1 MSTLAVIQ
9 PTPTPAATDTI
20 ILWTVIAA
28 RFLIP
33 LLIPRFPLPGV
44 LAALVLDAAD
54 QTIFQ
59 TWTHL
64 PLDNYQNYDKALDIY
79 YLTIAYIAT
88 IRNWSNEFGFHL
100 GQFLFYYRLV
110 GALLFELT
118 GLRAALLFFPNVFEY
133 YFIAYEVLRLRWNPV
148 RLQPVLLLGLA
159 SAIWVFIKVPQ
170 EYWIHIAQRDVTDTV
185 AELVVRA
192 AGTGWETVIRLWP
205 LWLALVVL
213 VAALAVRWALRRLP
227 PPDGPGSLD
236 ADRDRERF
244 SPQQVEHARAVWSRT
259 IFDRDLLEKVVLLS
273 LISVIFGQILP
284 GVAAGPWVFAV
295 AIAVFVTI
303 NTVTSHWLSRRGM
316 DFSRVVRQFV
326 VMLAV
331 NTALALLY
339 LGVGRLLGVATS
351 AVNAAFFTLLISL
364 LITLFDRYQH
374 DHLARFPAAWS

>member
-9 PTPTPAATDTI
+9 STPLPAVTDTI

-59 TWTHL
+59 TWTSL

-110 GALLFELT
+110 GA
-118 GLRAALLFFPNVFEY
+118 
-133 YFIAYEVLRLRWNPV
+133 
-148 RLQPVLLLGLA
+148 LLGLA

-205 LWLALVVL
+205 LWLALAVL

-236 ADRDRERF
+236 ADRGRADF
-244 SPQQVEHARAVWSRT
+244 SPQQREHARAVWSRE

-273 LISVIFGQILP
+273 LISIIFGQILP
-284 GVAAGPWVFAV
+284 GVATGPWVFGT
-295 AIAVFVTI
+295 AIAVFVVI

-316 DFSRVVRQFV
+316 DFSSLVRQFV
-326 VMLAV
+326 VTLAV
-331 NTALALLY
+331 NSALALLY
-339 LGVGRLLGVATS
+339 LWVGGLLGGTTS
-351 AVNAAFFTLLISL
+351 AVDAAFFTLLISL

>member
-9 PTPTPAATDTI
+9 PTPAATDTI
-20 ILWTVIAA
+20 ILWTVVAA

-59 TWTHL
+59 TWTSL

-118 GLRAALLFFPNVFEY
+118 GLRAVLLFFPNVFEY

-148 RLQPVLLLGLA
+148 RLQPVLLLGMA

-170 EYWIHIAQRDVTDTV
+170 EYWIHIAQRDVTDTID
-185 AELVVRA
+185 ELVVRA

>member
-1 MSTLAVIQ
+1 M
-9 PTPTPAATDTI
+9 I
-20 ILWTVIAA
+20 ILWAVVAA
-28 RFLIP
+28 RFLVP

-59 TWTHL
+59 TWTSL

-79 YLTIAYIAT
+79 YLTVAYIAT

-110 GALLFELT
+110 GALLFELS
-118 GLRAALLFFPNVFEY
+118 GLRVMLLLFPNTFEY
-133 YFIAYEVLRLRWNPV
+133 YFIAYELLRLRWNPV
-148 RLQPVLLLGLA
+148 RLQPVLLLGMA

-185 AELVVRA
+185 DELVAAA
-192 AGTGWETVIRLWP
+192 AGTPWETVIRLWP
-205 LWLALVVL
+205 LWLALAVLL
-213 VAALAVRWALRRLP
+213 VAAAVGWALRRLP
-227 PPDGPGSLD
+227 PPDAPGRLD
-236 ADRDRERF
+236 ADYGRTDF
-244 SPQQVEHARAVWSRT
+244 SPQQKEHARAVWSRA

-273 LISVIFGQILP
+273 LISIIFGQILP
-284 GVAAGPWVFAV
+284 GVTAGPWLFGV
-295 AIAVFVTI
+295 AIAVFVTV
-303 NTVTSHWLSRRGM
+303 NTATSHWLSRRGM
-316 DFSRVVRQFV
+316 NLTSLIRQFV

-331 NTALALLY
+331 NSALALLY
-339 LGVGRLLGVATS
+339 VWVGRALGGTAS